1 MPVIKVIGRLKI
13 QMYADDHYPP
23 HFHVVTR
30 DFEVLVEIRNLT
42 ILKGE
47 RHRRDIAAALDWA
60 SANLAILEKAWA
72 QLNAE

>member
-23 HFHVVTR
+23 HFQSSP
-30 DFEVLVEIRNLT
+30 DFEVLVGISGLS

-47 RHRRDIAAALDWA
+47 RYRRDIAEALDWA
-60 SANLAILEKAWA
+60 SANVGV
-72 QLNAE
+72 